1 MRVERAD
8 AEDTANWLLLGAE
21 VEELF
26 GPLVDNPG
34 FHRAL
39 QRNIER
45 GSAYCVRE
53 GGGGPGTRLCGGM
66 LVSVHPPQYTIR
78 WLAIAQRWQRQGIG
92 RLLVEH
98 VLRRV
103 PVPAAVSVV
112 TFGEDIVAGQ
122 PARAF
127 YQRLGFRPAESAPIG
142 PEGGSRQVF
151 RRVLDTVC
159 TI

>member
-1 MRVERAD
+1 MRVDRAD
-8 AEDTANWLLLGAE
+8 AKDTASWLLLAVE
-21 VEELF
+21 VEERF

-34 FHRAL
+34 FRRAL

-45 GSAYCVRE
+45 GTVYCVRE
-53 GGGGPGTRLCGGM
+53 GDGGPGTPLCGGM
-66 LVSVHPPQYTIR
+66 LFSAHPPQYSIS
-78 WLAIAQRWQRQGIG
+78 WLAIGQRWQRRGIG

-103 PVPAAVSVV
+103 QIPAEVSVV
-112 TFGEDIVAGQ
+112 TFGEDVVTGQ

-127 YQRLGFRPAESAPIG
+127 YQRLGFRPTEAAPVG

-151 RRVLDTVC
+151 RCVLDTM
-159 TI
+159 